1 MSSVFESALES
12 YSRLGIDVEKAIDRL
27 KSVSLGVHCWQA
39 DDVGGFEHAGAELG
53 GGGIQVTG
61 NYPGKA
67 GTLDELRGDLEKAFS
82 LIPGEHRLNLHA
94 SYADFS
100 KTGFVE
106 RDKIGP
112 EHFETW
118 LEWAQKLGIKLD
130 FNATCFSHPK
140 ADDGFTLSHR
150 KKEIREF
157 WINHVKQARK
167 IAAYFGEK
175 QGSPCIHNIWIP
187 DGSKDIPVDR
197 YGYRKRLQE
206 SLDEIF
212 TLELSKDY
220 VRDAVE
226 SKLFGIGSEAFV
238 VGSHEFY
245 MGYSQTR
252 NTLLCMDMGHFHL
265 TESVADKI
273 SSFFLYQD
281 ELLLHVSRP
290 VRWDSD
296 HVVVM
301 NDDLMQ
307 LMQEL
312 VRADAVEKT
321 HIGLDFFDGTINRI
335 GAYALGSRSALKGL
349 LAAFL
354 EPTDLLQK
362 YDSEENYFARL
373 ALLEECKTLPLGAVW
388 DEYCRRMG
396 TLEDNALI
404 QEVMD
409 YENSVL
415 SQRK

>member
-1 MSSVFESALES
+1 MSTIFDSAREAYAS
-12 YSRLGIDVEKAIDRL
+12 LGVDVEKAIQKL
-27 KSVSLGVHCWQA
+27 QGVSLGIHCWQA

-67 GTLDELRGDLEKAFS
+67 RNIEELRSDLEKAFS
-82 LIPGEHRLNLHA
+82 LIPGTHRLSLHA

-100 KTGFVE
+100 KTGWVD
-106 RDKIGP
+106 RDRIGP
-112 EHFETW
+112 EHFESW
-118 LEWAQKLGIKLD
+118 LDWATKQGIMLD

-150 KKEIREF
+150 NKEIRDF
-157 WINHVKQARK
+157 WIAHVKQARK
-167 IAAYFGEK
+167 ISAYFGEK

-206 SLDEIF
+206 SLDAVFE
-212 TLELSKDY
+212 LELSKDY

-252 NTLLCMDMGHFHL
+252 DTLLCMDMGHFHL

-296 HVVVM
+296 HVVIM

-312 VRADAVEKT
+312 VRADAVGKT
-321 HIGLDFFDGTINRI
+321 HIGLDFFDGTINRL
-335 GAYALGSRSALKGL
+335 GAYAVGSRSALKGL
-349 LAAFL
+349 LSALL
-354 EPTDLLQK
+354 EPTALLQK
-362 YDSEENYFARL
+362 YDREENYFARL
-373 ALLEECKTLPLGAVW
+373 ALLEESRTLPLGAVW
-388 DEYCRRMG
+388 DEYCRRMD
-396 TLEDNALI
+396 TVKDSALI

-409 YENSVL
+409 YEKSVL
-415 SQRK
+415 SGRK